1 MIVGNNIN
9 VELPLELRVS
19 LGIQN
24 GMKIIDKFGS
34 NPSLA
39 SGDTKEYL
47 WELGGDYSWGND
59 TGETLYISSSNTGDT
74 QDIVVSV
81 LTTPDG
87 GTTFN
92 EEEVTVTLEGQTQK
106 AIVTPSG
113 DPVVRCWRMENEAD
127 FGNDILGIV
136 YAYYNDTVIAGV
148 PQNQNKILAVI
159 VNGSNQT
166 KQLMYTIPSGYW
178 GFLWRGEA
186 GATRQ
191 NGIDEVDFAYKSR
204 RFGKV
209 FKEKKDFGVMTS
221 GSNNY
226 LDLRPFPDIIPPKT
240 DLAIIKANATASNMG
255 AWATFHILLI
265 EESEFNKLQNT

>member
-1 MIVGNNIN
+1 LIVGNNIN

-34 NPSLA
+34 NPSLT

-127 FGNDILGIV
+127 FGNDILGSV